1 MSKPLPLHLWNDFVK
16 LQPLGSLYQTSI
28 WELFQKQI
36 PGKGKSW
43 TCIVTDPKKNNHIL
57 GGGLIILHSLP
68 FNLSWLEC
76 PRGPVFDVTH
86 TSALSPSEL
95 EYFFQNFLEQVKKIA
110 DEHRAVFLRIDPP
123 IIALDSASNIPLV
136 EAYSS
141 LTEKLH
147 FKPAHASYFPQTT
160 LTIDLA
166 KTPEEILKQ
175 MKSKGR
181 YNIKLA
187 EKHGITIERINT
199 HTNKEAIA
207 QFYDLIKQTAK
218 RDNFFAHNLAYYESM
233 LESLGDSATLFMAYH
248 KQKPVA
254 GLIATYFADTATY
267 YYGASSYADRPL
279 MAPYLLQWH
288 VILDARSQGYKTYD
302 LLGIATLESPA
313 PLPIAYTYDT
323 SHPLAGVTDFK
334 TKFGGN
340 VISYLSAKELIYR
353 PMWYWIIKMRKRL
366 RG

>member
-1 MSKPLPLHLWNDFVK
+1 MNNLPLHFWNDFVK
-16 LQPLGSLYQTSI
+16 LQPLGSLYQTSV
-28 WELFQKQI
+28 WEHFQKQI

-57 GGGLIILHSLP
+57 GGGLLILHSLP

-76 PRGPVFDVTH
+76 PRGPVFDVK
-86 TSALSPSEL
+86 LSETEL
-95 EYFFQNFLEQVKKIA
+95 EYVCQNFLEQVRKIA
-110 DEHRAVFLRIDPP
+110 DEQRAVFLRIDPP
-123 IIALDSASNIPLV
+123 IIASEIPLV
-136 EAYSS
+136 EAYNDI
-141 LTEKLH
+141 TKKLN

-160 LTIDLA
+160 LTIDL
-166 KTPEEILKQ
+166 TQMPEEMLKQ

-199 HTNKEAIA
+199 HTDKESIA
-207 QFYDLIKQTAK
+207 QFYDLIMETAK
-218 RDNFFAHNLAYYESM
+218 RDNFFAHNLAYYQSM

-267 YYGASSYADRPL
+267 YYGASSYSDRPL

-288 VILDARSQGYKTYD
+288 VMLDARSQGYKTYD
-302 LLGIATLESPA
+302 LLGIANIDQKTGTP
-313 PLPIAYTYDT
+313 DT

-334 TKFGGN
+334 TKFGGT
-340 VISYLSAKELIYR
+340 ILSYLPAKELVYKPI
-353 PMWYWIIKMRKRL
+353 WYWIIKMRKRL

>member
-16 LQPLGSLYQTSI
+16 LQPLGSLYQTSV
-28 WELFQKQI
+28 WEHFQKQI

-57 GGGLIILHSLP
+57 GGGLLILHSLP

-76 PRGPVFDVTH
+76 PRGPVFDITH
-86 TSALSPSEL
+86 TSALSHSEL
-95 EYFFQNFLEQVKKIA
+95 EYFFQNFLEQAKKIA
-110 DEHRAVFLRIDPP
+110 DANRAVFLRIDPP
-123 IIALDSASNIPLV
+123 VIASDIPLV
-136 EAYSS
+136 EAYND
-141 LTEKLH
+141 LTKKLH

-160 LTIDLA
+160 LTIDLT
-166 KTPEEILKQ
+166 KTQEEMLKQ

-199 HTNKEAIA
+199 HTNKDAIA
-207 QFYDLIKQTAK
+207 QFYDLIMQTAK

-233 LESLGDSATLFMAYH
+233 LEALGDSATLFMAYH
-248 KQKPVA
+248 KQKPVV

-288 VILDARSQGYKTYD
+288 VMLDAQSKGYKTYD
-302 LLGIATLESPA
+302 LLGIANIDQITGIPDA
-313 PLPIAYTYDT
+313 H
-323 SHPLAGVTDFK
+323 HPLAGVTDFK

-340 VISYLSAKELIYR
+340 IISYLPAKEFVYKPI
-353 PMWYWIIKMRKRL
+353 WYWVIKMRKRL

>member
-1 MSKPLPLHLWNDFVK
+1 MSTPTPLHFWNDFVK
-16 LQPLGSLYQTSI
+16 LQPLGSLYQTSV
-28 WELFQKQI
+28 WEHFQKQI

-43 TCIVTDPKKNNHIL
+43 MCIVTDPKKNNHIL

-86 TSALSPSEL
+86 ASAFSPSEL
-95 EYFFQNFLEQVKKIA
+95 EYFFQNFLEQVQEIA
-110 DEHRAVFLRIDPP
+110 DANRAVFLRMDPP
-123 IIALDSASNIPLV
+123 MTTSNISLV
-136 EAYSS
+136 EGYNN
-141 LTEKLH
+141 LTEKLQ

-160 LTIDLA
+160 LTIDLTQ
-166 KTPEEILKQ
+166 TPEEILKQ

-199 HTNKEAIA
+199 RTNKEAIV
-207 QFYDLIKQTAK
+207 QFYNLIEQTAK

-233 LESLGDSATLFMAYH
+233 LEALGESATLFMAYN

-254 GLIATYFADTATY
+254 GLIATYFADTTTY
-267 YYGASSYADRPL
+267 YYGASSYSDRPL

-288 VILDARSQGYKTYD
+288 VMLDARSQGYKTYD
-302 LLGIATLESPA
+302 LLGIANIDQKTGTP
-313 PLPIAYTYDT
+313 DT

-334 TKFGGN
+334 TKFGGT
-340 VISYLSAKELIYR
+340 ILSYLPAKELVYMPI
-353 PMWYWIIKMRKRL
+353 WYWIIKMRKRL

>member
-1 MSKPLPLHLWNDFVK
+1 MNNLPLHFWNDFVK
-16 LQPLGSLYQTSI
+16 LQPLGSLYQTSV
-28 WELFQKQI
+28 WEHFQKQI

-57 GGGLIILHSLP
+57 GGGLLILHSLP

-76 PRGPVFDVTH
+76 PRGPVFDVK
-86 TSALSPSEL
+86 LSETEL
-95 EYFFQNFLEQVKKIA
+95 EYVFQNFLEQAQKIA
-110 DEHRAVFLRIDPP
+110 DEQRAVFLRIDPP
-123 IIALDSASNIPLV
+123 IITSDLLLV
-136 EAYSS
+136 EAYNSIA
-141 LTEKLH
+141 EKLH

-160 LTIDLA
+160 LTIDLTQ
-166 KTPEEILKQ
+166 TPEEMLKQ

-199 HTNKEAIA
+199 HTDKEDIA
-207 QFYDLIKQTAK
+207 QFYDLIMETAK

-267 YYGASSYADRPL
+267 YYGASSYSDRPL

-288 VILDARSQGYKTYD
+288 VMLDARSQGYKTYD
-302 LLGIATLESPA
+302 LLGIANIDQKTGTP
-313 PLPIAYTYDT
+313 DT
-323 SHPLAGVTDFK
+323 THPLAGVTDFK
-334 TKFGGN
+334 TKFGGT
-340 VISYLSAKELIYR
+340 ILSYLSAKELVYKPI
-353 PMWYWIIKMRKRL
+353 WYWIVKMRKRL